1 MARKKRRKELS
12 VRKIKEVLRLHINC
26 GMGPREISRSLSI
39 SPATAS
45 NYINGAKEA
54 NLIYSR
60 ITGMDE
66 EELTQII
73 KGEKSGSER
82 KSRPQPNWKQIH
94 GEMKKKGVT
103 LQLLWEEYKAIYPD
117 GYQSTQFCDH
127 YRKWKGKLNPSLRQ
141 THKAGEKMF
150 VDYAGQTIA
159 IINRHTGLIRHAQV
173 FVAALGASNYT
184 YAEATWDQSLSNW
197 IDSHIHAF
205 EYFDGVARI
214 TVPDNIRTG
223 ISKACRYEP
232 DINPTYHDMAIHYGT
247 VIIPTRV
254 RKPKDKAKVENAVLV
269 VERWIIAALRHR
281 TFFSLAEL
289 NRAIAELLIKLNN
302 RPFKKLPGSRLSCF
316 VEIDR
321 PALLPLPQNRYVLA
335 EWKKAKVNIDYHVE
349 LLRHYYSVPYQL
361 IHETIRIRYTNN
373 TVEIFHKNTRVASHK
388 RDDSPGRHTTCAEH
402 VPKSHRK
409 YLEWNPSRIINW
421 GKTVGASTARLMETI
436 MDSREHPEQGY
447 RSCMGIMRL
456 EKPYSKQRLEAACA
470 RAIAIG
476 AYSYRSV
483 RSILEKGLDKLP
495 LPGSEREQ
503 TAPINHTNIRG
514 TDYYH

>member
-1 MARKKRRKELS
+1 
-12 VRKIKEVLRLHINC
+12 
-26 GMGPREISRSLSI
+26 MGPREISRSLSI

-45 NYINGAKEA
+45 NYINAVREA
-54 NLIYSR
+54 DLSYSR
-60 ITGMDE
+60 IAGMDE
-66 EELTQII
+66 EELKRII
-73 KGEKSGSER
+73 KGDKSGDKQS
-82 KSRPQPNWKQIH
+82 SRPQPNWEEIY
-94 GEMKKKGVT
+94 GELKKKGVT
-103 LQLLWEEYKAIYPD
+103 LQLLWEEYKQVYPD

-150 VDYAGQTIA
+150 VDYAGQTVPVTD
-159 IINRHTGLIRHAQV
+159 RYSGRIRQAEI

-184 YAEATWDQSLSNW
+184 YSEATWSQSLSNW
-197 IDSHIHAF
+197 IDSHIHTF
-205 EYFDGVARI
+205 EYFGGVTRI

-269 VERWIIAALRHR
+269 VERWILAALRNR
-281 TFFSLAEL
+281 TFFSLEEL
-289 NRAIAELLIKLNN
+289 NRAIVELLVKLNN
-302 RPFKKLPGSRLSCF
+302 RPFKKLPGSRSSWF
-316 VEIDR
+316 EEIDR
-321 PALLPLPQNRYVLA
+321 PALLPLPQDRYVLA
-335 EWKKAKVNIDYHVE
+335 EWKQAKVNIDYHVE

-361 IHETIRIRYTNN
+361 IHETLRIRYTTH
-373 TVEIFHKNTRVASHK
+373 TVEIFHKNKRIASHR

-402 VPKSHRK
+402 MPNSHQK
-409 YLEWNPSRIINW
+409 YLEWSPSRIIRW
-421 GKTVGASTARLMETI
+421 GKTVGSSTARLMETI

-456 EKPYSKQRLEAACA
+456 GKPYSKERLEAACA
-470 RAIAIG
+470 RAIVIG
-476 AYSYRSV
+476 ATSYRSV

-495 LPGSEREQ
+495 LPGSEEEP
-503 TAPINHTNIRG
+503 TAPVHHQNIRG